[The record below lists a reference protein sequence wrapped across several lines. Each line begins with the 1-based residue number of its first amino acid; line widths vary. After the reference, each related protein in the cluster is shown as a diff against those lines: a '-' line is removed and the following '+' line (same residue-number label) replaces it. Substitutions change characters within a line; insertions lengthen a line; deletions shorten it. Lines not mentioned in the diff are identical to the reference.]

1 MPRIEGKN
9 SPKVAPLKP
18 RKRCKWCNTA
28 LGPAFARVL
37 QWSGSVGDAPEGYM
51 QVSRKSVLRS
61 SHDLIL
67 IVGAVIAIAWMLV
80 STLHHYRITP
90 PSVGMIS
97 GTRMASFHIGPH

>member
-1 MPRIEGKN
+1 
-9 SPKVAPLKP
+9 
-18 RKRCKWCNTA
+18 
-28 LGPAFARVL
+28 
-37 QWSGSVGDAPEGYM
+37 M

-97 GTRMASFHIGPH
+97 GARMASFNIGPH